1 MVLPN
6 AARAFVEPSKVRD
19 YLLSLSHP
27 VGRFK
32 AAVFSALGYHYEHWE
47 VLRDDLLA
55 LVQVGEA
62 VLGQPSPFGRKFEVD
77 GVLIGPSGRSA
88 PFRTVWIVRAETE
101 VPRFVTAFPR

>member
-62 VLGQPSPFGRKFEVD
+62 VLGQPSQADTGN
-77 GVLIGPSGRSA
+77 SA
-88 PFRTVWIVRAETE
+88 AIEINATTSVVAGCDSPC
-101 VPRFVTAFPR
+101 